1 VNKNLRFGI
10 ILCFLTLI
18 LSCETEKKNIS
29 EKQQIELTEK
39 IENETKVKNMNP
51 KENLKTL
58 GLELPEISTPGGSY
72 VSVNVREN
80 IAYIAIQFPI
90 LNEEYLYQ
98 GRLGNEITTEQ
109 GYKAMEMCALN
120 VLAQIENKI
129 VGLNH
134 IDAYFQSGVD
144 WDDSPIVVNGAS
156 DLFVKVL
163 EEKGKHSR
171 AIFGVEKLP
180 RNFSV
185 GLTATFTI
193 KSE

>member
-1 VNKNLRFGI
+1 
-10 ILCFLTLI
+10 
-18 LSCETEKKNIS
+18 
-29 EKQQIELTEK
+29 
-39 IENETKVKNMNP
+39 MNP
-51 KENLKTL
+51 KENLKEL
-58 GLELPEISTPGGSY
+58 KLKLPETSTPGGSY
-72 VSVNVREN
+72 VSVNVRGN

-90 LNEEYLYQ
+90 FNEKYLYQ
-98 GRLGNEITTEQ
+98 GRLGNGITTEE
-109 GYKAMEMCALN
+109 GYKAMQLCALN
-120 VLAQIENKI
+120 VLAQVNEKIGFDKI

-134 IDAYFQSGVD
+134 IDAYFQSGAN

-193 KSE
+193 MVE